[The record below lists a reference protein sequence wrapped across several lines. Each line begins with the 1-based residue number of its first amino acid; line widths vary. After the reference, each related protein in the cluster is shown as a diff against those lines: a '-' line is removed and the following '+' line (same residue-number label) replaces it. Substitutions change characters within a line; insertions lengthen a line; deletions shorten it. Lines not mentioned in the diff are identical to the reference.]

1 MLLNRLLRVALIVSF
16 VALLTASAA
25 TAQSETATISGQV
38 VDSQGATVRGAEIQL
53 KSVER
58 GTATTA
64 ATNESGIYVFA
75 SVMPGQYELTVR
87 MTGFKQVDFP
97 GLIVNVQDHIEQN
110 FRLQVGSV
118 SESVTVEGTL
128 PMINTQDAT
137 VSTLIDREFVE
148 NLPING
154 RSFQTLISLTP
165 GVVLTPST
173 FYDPGQFSVNGQRAS
188 SNYFTVDGVSA
199 NIGVGPFGG
208 LSQTAG
214 GSIPGFNAVGGTNS
228 LVSEDALQEFR
239 IQTSTFAPEFGRTP
253 GAQVSLV
260 TRSGTNSFHGT
271 LFEYLRNDKLDANDW
286 FSNQLGLPRSE
297 ERINDFGGVVG
308 GPVVKDRTFFFA
320 SYEGQRLRLP
330 DTTLT
335 TVPSLSDRQSAPAAV
350 QAVLNA
356 YPLPNSGDTGFNAGY
371 SNSASLDAGSIRID
385 HTLTSRITLFGRYD
399 YAESS
404 SLTRGSGTQV
414 SLSTLEPVNI
424 NTQTLTIGATWLISA
439 HMNND
444 FRFNYSRSSAASSD
458 YVDTFGG
465 AVPPPASLFPSP
477 YNAQNAHIE
486 YTIDSLQNS
495 IWSEG
500 RVAANLFRQFNIV
513 DSFAIQK
520 GSHSLR
526 FGVDYRRLTPRL
538 NPDLYVLF
546 VEFPDVPSALASA
559 PLIAEI
565 SAEQPGTVLFRNLG
579 LFAQDTWR
587 ITPRLT
593 VTYGLRW
600 DMDFTP
606 KAIGGPPLA
615 AVTNFNNPTMLG
627 LAPSGTP
634 IFHTQYNGFAPRIG
648 AAYELRAKPG
658 QETVLRA
665 GFGLFNDLATQEV
678 GDAMLGP
685 FYPYGALNLV
695 FFPPYPLPTSVTTPP
710 PFECTNT
717 NCELAGFD
725 PNLRMPHTYQWNVTL
740 QQSLGNA
747 QTVSVGYLGAL
758 GRQLLQQDVLVDP
771 NPNFGFVELT
781 GNAATSS
788 YNALQI
794 QFQRRLSRNIQ
805 ALASYTYSHSI
816 DDASSSSIGSASNG
830 FGEFGPDANRG
841 PSDFD
846 IRHTFSAAL
855 TVNIPKPPT
864 HNGFIQALLR
874 DWSTDNIIL
883 ARGATP
889 VSPYYSGLS
898 YSLLSQAAVRPD
910 VVPGVPLY
918 LSDPSVAGGRIINA
932 AAFTEPP
939 LDPTTGQPLR
949 QGTLGRN
956 ALRGFGATQWD
967 FDVRREFTLHEEVR
981 LQFKAEFF
989 NILNHPNFASPINDL
1004 DSPQFGQSTS
1014 MLSNGLGS
1022 NVSGSGGFGFA
1033 SVFEV
1038 GGPRSI
1044 QFGLKL
1050 QF

>member
-1 MLLNRLLRVALIVSF
+1 MLRERLLSVILIVAF
-16 VALLTASAA
+16 AALCSAA
-25 TAQSETATISGQV
+25 AAKAQSETATISGQV
-38 VDSQGATVRGAEIQL
+38 VDSQGGIVRGAEVEL
-53 KSVER
+53 KSVDR
-58 GTATTA
+58 GTTTATT
-64 ATNESGIYVFA
+64 TNESGIYVFA
-75 SVMPGQYELTVR
+75 SVMPGQYQLAVR
-87 MTGFKQVDFP
+87 MAGFKQVDFP
-97 GLIVNVQDHIEQN
+97 GLVVNVQDHIEQN
-110 FRLQVGSV
+110 FRLEVGSV
-118 SESVTVEGTL
+118 SESVTVKATP
-128 PMINTQDAT
+128 PMINTQDAA
-137 VSTLIDREFVE
+137 VSTLIDREFVA

-173 FYDPGQFSVNGQRAS
+173 FSDPGQFSVNGQRAS

-214 GSIPGFNAVGGTNS
+214 GSIPGFNAAGGTNS

-286 FSNQLGLPRSE
+286 FSNQTGLPKSE

-308 GPVVKDRTFFFA
+308 GPIVKDKTFFFA

-335 TVPSLSDRQSAPAAV
+335 TVPSVADRQSAPAAI
-350 QAVLNA
+350 QQVLDA
-356 YPLPNSGDTGFNAGY
+356 YPMPNSGDTGFNAGY
-371 SNSASLDAGSIRID
+371 SNSASLNAGSIRVD
-385 HTLTSRITLFGRYD
+385 HTLTSRVTLFGRYD
-399 YAESS
+399 DAVSS
-404 SLTRGSGTQV
+404 SLTRGGGTQV
-414 SLSTLEPVNI
+414 SLSTLEPINI
-424 NTQTLTIGATWLISA
+424 NVQTLTIGATWSIST
-439 HMNND
+439 HMNDD

-458 YVDTFGG
+458 FVDTFGG
-465 AVPPPASLFPSP
+465 AVPPPSSLFPGSFNP
-477 YNAQNAHIE
+477 QNAHIE

-495 IWSEG
+495 IWSVG
-500 RVAANLFRQFNIV
+500 RVASNLQRQFNVV

-520 GSHSLR
+520 GAHSLK
-526 FGVDYRRLTPRL
+526 FGVDYRRLTPLL
-538 NPDLYVLF
+538 NPDLYVSF
-546 VEFPDVPSALASA
+546 VDFPDVPSALASS

-565 SAEQPGTVLFRNLG
+565 SAERPGTILFRNLG

-587 ITPRLT
+587 INPRLT

-600 DMDFTP
+600 DVDFTP

-615 AVTNFNNPTMLG
+615 AVTNFNNPSALA

-634 IFHTQYNGFAPRIG
+634 IFSTQYDGFAPRIG
-648 AAYELRAKPG
+648 VAYELRSTPG
-658 QETVLRA
+658 QETVLRV

-710 PFECTNT
+710 PFGCTNS
-717 NCELAGFD
+717 NCELAVYD
-725 PNLRMPHTYQWNVTL
+725 PNLRMPHTYQWNAAL
-740 QQSLGNA
+740 QQSLGSS
-747 QTVSVGYLGAL
+747 QTLSISYLGAV
-758 GRQLLQQDVLVDP
+758 GRQLLQQNVLTNP
-771 NPNFGFVELT
+771 NPNFGFVEEI
-781 GNAATSS
+781 GNAATSD
-788 YNALQI
+788 YNALQV
-794 QFQRRLSRNIQ
+794 QYQRRLSRSVQ
-805 ALASYTYSHSI
+805 ALASYTWSHSI
-816 DDASSSSIGSASNG
+816 DDASSSSIGSPENA
-830 FGEFGPDANRG
+830 FGTFGPNANRG

-846 IRHTFSAAL
+846 IRNAFSAAI
-855 TVNIPKPPT
+855 TFNIPTPAGNT
-864 HNGFIQALLR
+864 FVRSILR
-874 DWSTDNIIL
+874 DWSMDSIVL

-889 VSPYYSGLS
+889 VNVYYSGLS
-898 YSLLSQAAVRPD
+898 FLLPNQAAVRPD
-910 VVPGVPLY
+910 VVAGMPLY

-932 AAFTEPP
+932 NAFTEPP
-939 LDPTTGQPLR
+939 LDPVTGVPLR

-967 FDVRREFTLHEEVR
+967 YDIRREFELRDNLR

-989 NILNHPNFASPINDL
+989 NILNHPNFASPVNDL
-1004 DSPQFGQSTS
+1004 NSPLFGQSTS